1 MKNNNLK
8 KYIKSGFEK
17 LNINLNQ
24 KQLDQF
30 NKYVDFLIKENK
42 KYNLTSI
49 TDPKEVVKVHFL
61 DSAGIFKKEKIKGKV
76 IDIGTGAGFPG
87 FVFKIL
93 NPEIKLTLLESS
105 LKKVKFLKML
115 QIELKILEGVEV
127 LHDRAEDLGQSNDYR
142 KQYNIVTS
150 RAVAPLNILLE
161 YTVPFCSDKGQLLL
175 YKGPSYEKE
184 LKEAK
189 NSVEELNLKLD
200 SSYKLD
206 IPLLTGERYI
216 LKFIRVGP
224 LKDRY
229 PRRPGIPKKRPL

>member
-1 MKNNNLK
+1 MVLSKIIKEEFNSMDINLSK
-8 KYIKSGFEK
+8 HQITMINKYI
-17 LNINLNQ
+17 
-24 KQLDQF
+24 
-30 NKYVDFLIKENK
+30 DFLIKENQ

-49 TDPKEVVKVHFL
+49 TEPKEVIKLHFL
-61 DSAGIFKKEKIKGKV
+61 DSASVFQLKDINGKV